1 MPFTHIGQQL
11 EQAKDYGKG
20 NCQGSGRHCSSEA
33 IGRPV
38 SGRAL
43 AVQIFIAFRTAYAK
57 IYIVTTVLMSWAI
70 NIQAVGT

>member
-1 MPFTHIGQQL
+1 MG
-11 EQAKDYGKG
+11 G
-20 NCQGSGRHCSSEA
+20 GSGRHCNSEA

-38 SGRAL
+38 SGRTL

-57 IYIVTTVLMSWAI
+57 IYIVTVLMSWAI

>member
-1 MPFTHIGQQL
+1 MG
-11 EQAKDYGKG
+11 G
-20 NCQGSGRHCSSEA
+20 GSGRHCNSEA

-57 IYIVTTVLMSWAI
+57 IYIVTVLMSWAI
-70 NIQAVGT
+70 NIQAVGTQYRNR